1 MLRKKIE
8 RLEKKLSAKKRIL
21 VVIEPNDE
29 QEVGAKS
36 LDDVKQKVAEKYG
49 FNSFEELEKSY
60 DVITLVFHIVEVDR
74 DPETGE
80 IMELED
86 EYEGLVYGAWIV

>member
-29 QEVGAKS
+29 QEDGAKS

-60 DVITLVFHIVEVDR
+60 DVIILVLRIVEVDK
-74 DPETGE
+74 DPETGDLV
-80 IMELED
+80 ELE
-86 EYEGLVYGAWIV
+86 